1 MSLPLLKPL
10 LLTVGATS
18 LIFFGGV
25 IALAVQSPEPIN
37 NSTTTALSTPDL
49 INQDA
54 SITSD
59 SSSFKAVTNPL
70 SQSSVAK
77 QSSIAALSPAQA
89 IALAKQD
96 APSATL
102 QAMPELINYNGM
114 VAYEVLLN
122 SGTTY
127 IDANLGTVL
136 NPVAT
141 ANYRVEGF
149 EDDYDDDDDDDYKS
163 KDDDDKYKSKKH
175 SKKRLDDDDYKDNGR
190 LIVTSYQQ
198 HDEDDFDEDSDDD

>member
-141 ANYRVEGF
+141 SNYRVEGF
-149 EDDYDDDDDDDYKS
+149 EDDYDYKS

-175 SKKRLDDDDYKDNGR
+175 SKKKLDDDDYKDNGR